1 MRLVLAFSGF
11 LAATAA
17 ASDAARGTL
26 LSTLTGRVDDAA
38 AADRDD
44 DEFADVAAPAFEG
57 DAKNVSTVELCY
69 QGAAAYLDDM
79 SLFTLIANQSKWNAS
94 CDATNGEG
102 EGPGVDDDGSVS
114 WSVGRRGGGAG
125 PT

>member
-38 AADRDD
+38 AADRGD
-44 DEFADVAAPAFEG
+44 DEFADVAAPAKVEG
-57 DAKNVSTVELCY
+57 DVKNVGGRPRKFVLPDIHGNH
-69 QGAAAYLDDM
+69 GA
-79 SLFTLIANQSKWNAS
+79 TR
-94 CDATNGEG
+94 
-102 EGPGVDDDGSVS
+102 PR
-114 WSVGRRGGGAG
+114 GRRLHV
-125 PT
+125 